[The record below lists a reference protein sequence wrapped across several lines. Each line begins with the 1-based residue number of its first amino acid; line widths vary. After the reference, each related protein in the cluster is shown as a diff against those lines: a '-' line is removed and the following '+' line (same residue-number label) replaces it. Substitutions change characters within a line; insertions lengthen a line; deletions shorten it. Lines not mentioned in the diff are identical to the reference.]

1 MKHITHII
9 EWRLEDILG
18 VVLAATLI
26 CAAIILVP

>member
-18 VVLAATLI
+18 ALLAAVLVVTF
-26 CAAIILVP
+26 IILVP